1 MIRLAD
7 AVRGELLTHARAGA
21 PEEVVGVLAGPDDE
35 TVTRV
40 DRATNIAADPRARYE
55 LDPVEQAEII
65 DAVDAA
71 GETVVGFYHSHP
83 RDSPVPSATD
93 ERLASWPGYVYL
105 IVSPRESLLRAWR
118 WTGETFERVEL
129 A

>member
-1 MIRLAD
+1 MRLTD
-7 AVRGELLTHARAGA
+7 AVRDELLAHARAGA

-40 DRATNIAADPRARYE
+40 DRAANVAADPRTHYE
-55 LDPVEQAEII
+55 LDPVEQVEIL

-83 RDSPVPSATD
+83 RGSPVPSAID

-105 IVSPRESLLRAWR
+105 IVSPREPLLRAWR

-129 A
+129 T

>member
-1 MIRLAD
+1 MWLAD
-7 AVRGELLTHARAGA
+7 SARDELLAHARDGA

-35 TVTRV
+35 TVTRI
-40 DRATNIAADPRARYE
+40 DRATNIADEPRTRYE
-55 LDPVEQAEII
+55 LDPIEQVEIL
-65 DAVDAA
+65 DAVEAA

-83 RDSPVPSATD
+83 RGPPVPSATD
-93 ERLASWPGYVYL
+93 ERLASWVGYVYL